1 MDGLQDRWATRDF
14 PVLLAA
20 ARKVDALHLNVRAS
34 ELADELG
41 MSPDDVM
48 SALIALDPTYV
59 ETKEDRRGPNILANV
74 AVLRLTERGR
84 RAVGLWPGEDS
95 ADALVRVLEAAADA
109 EADPVEQGK
118 LRKAAKAVGTVS
130 RDVLVEIVAAVASR
144 QMMGP
149 G

>member
-118 LRKAAKAVGTVS
+118 LRKAAKAVGRVS